1 MSLFQEIVF
10 IVGVAGYLVMTV
22 ILIGNLIYLRR
33 RPHPTLE
40 KEPRVSILIPARN
53 EASNLR
59 RLLPKLASQSYQ
71 NLEVI
76 VYDDESTDRT
86 WEVIQQHR
94 GGRISGIRGGQLP
107 DGWLGKCHALHQAA
121 QQAEGDVLL
130 FLDADVLIHH
140 DRVVERLMV
149 EFLSLPP
156 FRALTV
162 MPGLQPSG
170 GRLLVSLIP
179 NSILLTIPW
188 FVTRWLRA
196 PSMAMLNGQC
206 WMIHAEDYRSFNP
219 HEKHRKEILE
229 DVKIGRALVR
239 SGMRIHLIATKG
251 DVDVRMYETIDQAW
265 RGFRKNAYLLFGGT
279 PIRFLLLQMPF
290 LFFFLIAPI
299 IDPPLLLWLY
309 LLKYG
314 SDRVAGFKAVV
325 TLLAPVSYVA
335 GLILDWDS
343 AIHHWRGDVTWKGR
357 SVV

>member
-1 MSLFQEIVF
+1 M
-10 IVGVAGYLVMTV
+10 
-22 ILIGNLIYLRR
+22 
-33 RPHPTLE
+33 
-40 KEPRVSILIPARN
+40 
-53 EASNLR
+53 
-59 RLLPKLASQSYQ
+59 LASQSYQ

-86 WEVIQQHR
+86 WDVIQQHR
-94 GGRISGIRGGQLP
+94 GGRISGIRGEPLP
-107 DGWLGKCHALHQAA
+107 DGWIGKCHALHQAA
-121 QQAEGDVLL
+121 QRADGEIFL
-130 FLDADVLIHH
+130 FLDADVLVNH
-140 DRVVERLMV
+140 DHVVERLV
-149 EFLSLPP
+149 SEFLSLPP
-156 FRALTV
+156 FRALTA

-188 FVTRWLRA
+188 FVTQWLKA

-206 WMIHAEDYRSFNP
+206 WMINAEDYRSFNP
-219 HEKHRKEILE
+219 HQKHRTEILE
-229 DVKIGRALVR
+229 DVKIGRDLVR
-239 SGMRIHLIATKG
+239 SGMRIHLIATK
-251 DVDVRMYETIDQAW
+251 DDIDVRMYETIDQAW

-279 PIRFLLLQMPF
+279 PIRFLLLQIPF

-299 IDPPLLLWLY
+299 IAPPLLAWLY
-309 LLKYG
+309 VLKYG

-335 GLILDWDS
+335 GLVLDWDS